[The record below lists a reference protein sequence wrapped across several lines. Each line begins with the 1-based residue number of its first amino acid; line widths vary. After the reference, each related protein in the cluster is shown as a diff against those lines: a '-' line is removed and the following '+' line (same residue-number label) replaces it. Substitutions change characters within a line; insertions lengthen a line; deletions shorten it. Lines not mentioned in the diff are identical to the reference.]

1 MNWQEVAVG
10 YVSYLAVVSLTRR
23 EFASARPSL
32 FVAAAVAWGAQAT
45 FVVFGRPALSP
56 ALEVVLPSLVL
67 LTGYWL
73 SGLFFVRPD
82 PRIERWLLS
91 VDERVLTRP
100 GVLAW
105 FRRAPRLVT
114 EYFEL
119 SYLLVYLAVPAGAV
133 TLAIGG
139 HADQIGRFW
148 TMVLLAEFAC
158 YGMLPWIQTRP
169 PRVLESWGPP
179 SWGPPSWGPPL
190 GGPIRRFNHFIVNR
204 ASIQA
209 NTIPSG
215 HAAGAFATALAV
227 GAAMPAAGAAFL
239 ILAVSIAT
247 ATVLGRYHYAIDTVL
262 GVIVAA
268 AAWLVVGGWWL
279 VVIGG

>member
-23 EFASARPSL
+23 EFARARTPL
-32 FVAAAVAWGAQAT
+32 FAAAAAAWSAVVA
-45 FVVFGRPALSP
+45 FGRPALSP
-56 ALEVVLPSLVL
+56 TLEIVVPALIL
-67 LTGYWL
+67 LAGYWL
-73 SGLFFVRPD
+73 SGLLFVRPD
-82 PRIERWLLS
+82 PRFERWLLS
-91 VDERVLTRP
+91 ADEIVLTRS
-100 GVLAW
+100 GVLTW
-105 FRRAPRLVT
+105 FRTAPRLVT

-169 PRVLESWGPP
+169 PRVLENVVSWGPP
-179 SWGPPSWGPPL
+179 FLGAEARSAKAA
-190 GGPIRRFNHFIVNR
+190 GGPVRRFNHVIVNR

-227 GAAMPAAGAAFL
+227 GATMPAAGAVLL
-239 ILAVSIAT
+239 ILAMSIAA

-268 AAWLVVGGWWL
+268 AAWLVVGG
-279 VVIGG
+279 